1 MSPALPA
8 PDLMNAEPDH
18 TTDVGEPLCV
28 VASDGTLLAARI
40 FPNTQAKR
48 RLVISHGNG
57 LAVFGYRVFWEALRA
72 DFEIIAFDFRGHGM
86 SQPGVVEQ
94 HHWSQLVTDLESL
107 WTTQEQLRGKRQT
120 VGVFHSM
127 SAVTSLLHSHRY
139 GRRWDALVLFD
150 PPLPPPPGH
159 PLDARHLMEVQAL
172 AQKARHRRPAY
183 ESPEDLAERFGR
195 SSLFGAWRG
204 SAPIDMARASL
215 HCDLTSGTWMLNCPP
230 EREAHIYQTNLSR
243 LAWDTVVEP
252 PCPVHLIASDPCLPT
267 AQVPSFTSL
276 SLHQETGASYEAISG
291 TGHFLQLEQPES
303 CQSALRRFLAS
314 LP

>member
-1 MSPALPA
+1 MSPAFSG
-8 PDLMNAEPDH
+8 PDLMNAPPDH
-18 TTDVGEPLCV
+18 TADVGEPLSV
-28 VASDGTLLAARI
+28 MASDGTLLAARV
-40 FPNTQAKR
+40 FPNSQAKY

-57 LAVFGYRVFWEALRA
+57 LAVLGYRVFWEALRS

-86 SQPGVVEQ
+86 SQPGAAEQ
-94 HHWSQLVTDLESL
+94 HHWPQLVTDLESL
-107 WTTQEQLRGKRQT
+107 WTTLEQRCGKRQT

-127 SAVTSLLHSHRY
+127 SAVTSLLQAHRY

-150 PPLPPPPGH
+150 PPVPPPPGH

-172 AQKARHRRPAY
+172 AQKARHRRRSY

-195 SSLFGAWRG
+195 SSLFGAWRD
-204 SAPIDMARASL
+204 SAPMDMARATL
-215 HCDLTSGTWMLNCPP
+215 DRDPISGAWVLNCAP

-243 LAWDTVVEP
+243 FAWDALAAP
-252 PCPVHLIASDPCLPT
+252 PCPVHLISSDPCLST

-276 SLHQETGASYEAISG
+276 SLHQDTGASYEAVSG
-291 TGHFLQLEQPES
+291 TGHFLQLEQPET
-303 CQSALRRFLAS
+303 CRGALRRFLAT